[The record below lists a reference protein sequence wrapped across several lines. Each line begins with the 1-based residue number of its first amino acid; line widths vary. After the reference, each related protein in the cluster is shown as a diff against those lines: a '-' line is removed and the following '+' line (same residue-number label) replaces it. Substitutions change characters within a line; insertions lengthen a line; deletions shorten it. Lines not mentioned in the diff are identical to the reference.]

1 MEEEDALAR
10 YRHLLFRRTPS
21 ISSKPGEL
29 GEEHIH
35 TIMDTFQEHIMVGK
49 EHLKKGS
56 SH

>member
-10 YRHLLFRRTPS
+10 YRRSLFRGTPA
-21 ISSKPGEL
+21 ISLKPGEL

-35 TIMDTFQEHIMVGK
+35 TIMDTFQEHIMVER